1 VRHEGREYRVE
12 VRQMVK
18 VVFMYDVTREKQDEY
33 LKITRDTI
41 KTFWESHGCE
51 AYTVWFSL
59 EGSTRFMKEMVFKD
73 EGAMQSTMKLAE
85 AEPVKKLFFQFASN
99 ISRTTYRQCGVNSCP

>member
-1 VRHEGREYRVE
+1 VRRREYRTGGAG
-12 VRQMVK
+12 MIK
-18 VVFMYDVTREKQDEY
+18 VVFMYEVTKEKQEEY

-41 KTFWESHGCE
+41 KPFWESHGCE
-51 AYTVWFSL
+51 AYMVWLSL

-73 EGAMQSTMKLAE
+73 KDTMQSAMKLAE

-99 ISRTTYRQCGVNSCP
+99 ISRTTYRQYVDSCA